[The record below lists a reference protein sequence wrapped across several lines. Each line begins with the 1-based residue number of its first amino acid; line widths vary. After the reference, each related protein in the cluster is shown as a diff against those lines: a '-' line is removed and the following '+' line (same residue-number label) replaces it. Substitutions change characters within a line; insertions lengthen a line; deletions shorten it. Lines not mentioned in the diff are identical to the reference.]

1 MERSRN
7 CAARGEAVGEKM
19 AHLYKQKYQADR
31 EKQPV
36 RNVINMTNLMAN
48 RKYPLI
54 VCRQ

>member
-36 RNVINMTNLMAN
+36 RNVINMTNLVAN